1 MSAYD
6 NPTIIKDDSAMI
18 WAQSLGNIGQ
28 SFTESYNIARKERE
42 AKEKEAR
49 LEAERKEKDRKDLA
63 ISRQIFYSKNA
74 AAISEENSKNRSNLQ
89 KKGVNQSITD
99 QLLGFYEQSQTK
111 IGENTADATFSEI
124 DKTKLVND
132 AKYASQVNTLWA
144 NANTMLGGGGA
155 QVKAIYDGEIGKL
168 NAERL
173 EYIGD
178 DDITRLTNAI
188 IPSKLAS
195 DKNIVSNLKYN
206 IDNPDEGMQ
215 VNTRVD
221 GMTRAELET
230 YISGVNPEITR
241 KKEVDNFIKSNKN
254 SIEDNG
260 NGTYNI
266 IRNEDIA
273 DRKTGEFYV
282 IIPEPKK
289 DTDLQTAGIYNDKDQ
304 LQEVFFEGP
313 MYVNAQGNAGISKN
327 EALVKVPKRL
337 IKMEDINTLIEKQV
351 NTNIKG
357 LLGSELQ
364 DMNKLRG
371 FMRMTGS
378 GGTGVEDAKN
388 IVTKGLDEQVKV
400 LSAPIIESYKLE
412 LMRNNNIR
420 LDKDGKYY
428 QLDEMALK
436 EFDSNQSKN
445 RTRGGM
451 TAAQAKAEANLEN
464 TIQRVWDMQPNGT
477 GNFKGVNGV
486 KVSHSM
492 GNFIIETPGDVKG
505 QIFETKQDVVE
516 YLKNGSYNPKQ

>member
-6 NPTIIKDDSAMI
+6 NPTIIKDDSAMA
-18 WAQSLGNIGQ
+18 WATGLAGIGQ

-63 ISRQIFYSKNA
+63 ISRQIYYSKNA
-74 AAISEENSKNRSNLQ
+74 AAISEDASKNRSDL
-89 KKGVNQSITD
+89 KEKGVNQSIAD
-99 QLLGFYEQSQTK
+99 QLITFREQTQTK
-111 IGENTADATFSEI
+111 IGENNEVAAFSEV
-124 DKTKLVND
+124 DRTRLAND
-132 AKYASQVNTLWA
+132 AKYASKVNTLWT

-155 QVKAIYDGEIGKL
+155 QVKAIYSGEIGKL

-188 IPSKLAS
+188 IPSKLAA
-195 DKNIVSNLKYN
+195 DKNITSSLKYN

-241 KKEVDNFIKSNKN
+241 KKEVDNFIKLNKN
-254 SIEDNG
+254 SIQDNG

-282 IIPEPKK
+282 IVPEAKK

-327 EALVKVPKRL
+327 EATIKVPKRL
-337 IKMEDINTLIEKQV
+337 VKMEDISTLIEKQV
-351 NTNIKG
+351 KTNIKG

-378 GGTGVEDAKN
+378 GGTGVEDAKKL
-388 IVTKGLDEQVKV
+388 VTKSLDEQVKE

-420 LDKDGKYY
+420 QDKDGKYY
-428 QLDEMALK
+428 QLDETALK
-436 EFDSNQSKN
+436 EFDTKQKGTSG
-445 RTRGGM
+445 RTP
-451 TAAQAKAEANLEN
+451 TAEEIDLQNLRYNMAN
-464 TIQRVWDMQPNGT
+464 VQPNQ
-477 GNFKGVNGV
+477 FEDFSYKGK
-486 KVSHSM
+486 KVAWDGSK
-492 GNFIIETPGDVKG
+492 FIIKTEKSAGFDKSFSS
-505 QIFETKQDVVE
+505 IERAIE
-516 YLKNGSYNPKQ
+516 YLTGKQ